1 MRRVL
6 CSVLVLL
13 FIAAGCARS
22 SETKPPAPS
31 PAVARL
37 LELAASPAV
46 ELDPLDAPSAP
57 RGFARADVLRLAG
70 WLVDAVERT
79 STADEQVRTLRDAV
93 DHTFESLD
101 MRSRVRIRDL
111 MEFTSRE
118 GYGAMPVDW
127 MIVDRWEPEHRPAGR
142 PRVIKSSWDVDVD
155 EGHLEVRLQVLQAYL
170 SVGGTPMFIDRTF
183 ALISSDPSRSPGVPV
198 YFGAYATVPGIDR
211 CHVVRTG
218 RFRPESDTPQLAR
231 IADALER
238 EMGTKRIR
246 DSSDGNF
253 RRGCD

>member
-13 FIAAGCARS
+13 FVAAGCARS
-22 SETKPPAPS
+22 SEAKPPAPS

-46 ELDPLDAPSAP
+46 DLDPIDAPSAP
-57 RGFARADVLRLAG
+57 RGFARVDVLRLAG

-93 DHTFESLD
+93 DHTFAALD

-111 MEFTSRE
+111 MESTSRE
-118 GYGAMPVDW
+118 NYDAMSMEW
-127 MIVDRWEPEHRPAGR
+127 LIVDRWEPKHAPMGT
-142 PRVIKSSWDVDVD
+142 PRVIKAAWDVDVD
-155 EGHLEVRLQVLQAYL
+155 EGHLEVRLQVLQAYV
-170 SVGGTPMFIDRTF
+170 SAGRTPMFIDRTF
-183 ALISSDPSRSPGVPV
+183 ALISSDPSRSPAVPV

-211 CHVVRTG
+211 CHVIRTG
-218 RFRPESDTPQLAR
+218 RFRPDTDAPRLSR
-231 IADALER
+231 IADSLEAD
-238 EMGTKRIR
+238 MGTKRIR
-246 DSSDGNF
+246 ESSDGNF